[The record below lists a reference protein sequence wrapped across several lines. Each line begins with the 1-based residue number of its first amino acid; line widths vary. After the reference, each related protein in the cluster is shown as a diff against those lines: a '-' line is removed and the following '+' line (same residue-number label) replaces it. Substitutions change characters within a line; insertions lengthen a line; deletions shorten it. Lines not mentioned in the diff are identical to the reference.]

1 MPRVWASFLIE
12 PVLTMGS
19 KRQMG
24 VLLHKQN
31 NDDLKIILEL
41 MDAGR
46 VKPFIDRIYPLEE
59 AAQAM
64 AYLGD
69 GHAKGKVVVSVEG

>member
-1 MPRVWASFLIE
+1 
-12 PVLTMGS
+12 MGS